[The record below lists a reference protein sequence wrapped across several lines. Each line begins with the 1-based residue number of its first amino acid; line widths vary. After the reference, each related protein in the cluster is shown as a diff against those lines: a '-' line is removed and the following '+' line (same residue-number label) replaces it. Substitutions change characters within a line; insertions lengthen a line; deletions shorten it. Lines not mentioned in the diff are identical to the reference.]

1 MCWSTHEALG
11 PAGPSFGVF
20 GPHVVVTE
28 VGLAARS
35 QKTKRMDGW
44 VDGALPFDAFEG
56 EAFNVAEVLLHD
68 GNLHTDRDVADDLAY
83 GRFRGRIG
91 CHEMRGGEVG
101 GRSRDGDGCL
111 GGARSGGSVVMLGDR
126 GRFIWRRGWFVDW
139 RKGGAC
145 ALGLG
150 SSRGVR
156 VLGFGGACA
165 LRRALGRVIGISV
178 LTLPLWLRI
187 MGGVAIDLFG
197 IQDRDGSR
205 GSDCMIY
212 AVCVLKVC

>member
-1 MCWSTHEALG
+1 
-11 PAGPSFGVF
+11 
-20 GPHVVVTE
+20 
-28 VGLAARS
+28 
-35 QKTKRMDGW
+35 MDGS
-44 VDGALPFDAFEG
+44 LPFDAFEG

-68 GNLHTDRDVADDLAY
+68 GDLHADGDVADDLAY

-91 CHEMRGGEVG
+91 CHGMRGGDVG
-101 GRSRDGDGCL
+101 GRSGDGDGCL
-111 GGARSGGSVVMLGDR
+111 GGPRGGGSVAMLGVR

-139 RKGGAC
+139 GKGGAC

-156 VLGFGGACA
+156 VLGLGLGSACA
-165 LRRALGRVIGISV
+165 LGCALGSVVGISI
-178 LTLPLWLRI
+178 LTFLLLLGI